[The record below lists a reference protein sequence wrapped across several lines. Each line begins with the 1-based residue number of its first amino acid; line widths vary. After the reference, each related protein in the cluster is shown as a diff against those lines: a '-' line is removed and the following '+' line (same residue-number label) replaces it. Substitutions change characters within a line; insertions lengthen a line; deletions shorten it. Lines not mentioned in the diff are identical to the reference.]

1 MAAKKEMIAD
11 YIELVQA
18 AGLNPCIIDVD
29 AFALQNIF
37 ETNYDLPDEAVALI
51 DIGAGKTSMNIVKGD
66 SSLFMRDVSLG
77 CSQINAR
84 IVSMLDCSEE
94 EAEAI
99 KFNRSQDQMSSDEYS
114 EIISSVITDWSEEIR
129 RALDYYYSTDPE
141 DSIQRIILSGGGAH
155 IQGLSDLLASETSAE
170 VEIIN
175 PFGTMDIDSKK
186 FEPSYLQQMAPQ
198 AAICLGLAQ
207 RRVDD
212 K

>member
-1 MAAKKEMIAD
+1 
-11 YIELVQA
+11 
-18 AGLNPCIIDVD
+18 
-29 AFALQNIF
+29 
-37 ETNYDLPDEAVALI
+37 
-51 DIGAGKTSMNIVKGD
+51 MNIVKGD

-77 CSQINAR
+77 CSQINGR

-129 RALDYYYSTDPE
+129 RAMDYYYSTEPE

-155 IQGLSDLLASETSAE
+155 IQGFSDLLASEASVE

-186 FEPSYLQQMAPQ
+186 FEPSYLQQTAPQ
-198 AAICLGLAQ
+198 AAICLGLAL

-212 K
+212 